1 MRLAVA
7 CDHRGF
13 EAKRRL
19 LPVLKRLGHDVRDLG
34 CDGTTPVDFPDLA
47 ATASVCVAN
56 GEAEVGILLDGSGVG
71 MCISANK
78 VDGIRAGCIHDEVT
92 ARRCREHDHCNVLCL
107 ACDLLSE
114 DQIRT
119 ITEAFLDVAYGHGRH
134 TRRVEKMMAL
144 EQTRGRP
151 GQG

>member
-19 LPVLKRLGHDVRDLG
+19 LPVLKKLGHDVTDLG
-34 CDGTTPVDFPDLA
+34 CDGTAPVDYPDLA
-47 ATASVCVAN
+47 AAASVAVAD
-56 GEAEVGILLDGSGVG
+56 GAADAAILLDGSGVG

-78 VDGIRAGCIHDEVT
+78 VDGVRCGCIHDEVT
-92 ARRCREHDHCNVLCL
+92 AKRCREHDHCNVLAL

-119 ITEAFLDVAYGHGRH
+119 ITEAFLSVGYGEGRH
-134 TRRVEKMMAL
+134 SRRVEKMMAL
-144 EQTRGRP
+144 ERTRGRP
-151 GQG
+151 GK